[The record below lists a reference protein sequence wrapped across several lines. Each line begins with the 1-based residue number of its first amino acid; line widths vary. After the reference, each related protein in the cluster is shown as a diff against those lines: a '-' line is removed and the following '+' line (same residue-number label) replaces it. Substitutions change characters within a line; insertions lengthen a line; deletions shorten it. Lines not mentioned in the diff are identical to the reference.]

1 MAISGQKVYE
11 LINMLKEKQA
21 LGVQITIVTWTPGS
35 YRFGDAAYWMQLDE
49 DMRKV
54 GFYIKTVEESCERF
68 AIIDQ
73 EVVWYGNI
81 NLLAK
86 VWKHH
91 DHYYMVQGG
100 RKKRYPQAL
109 DFPLANKSN
118 LQYTSLRFTKDRR
131 ENA

>member
-1 MAISGQKVYE
+1 M
-11 LINMLKEKQA
+11 KQPDYNH
-21 LGVQITIVTWTPGS
+21 LQLYLMPPTG
-35 YRFGDAAYWMQLDE
+35 WM
-49 DMRKV
+49 
-54 GFYIKTVEESCERF
+54 
-68 AIIDQ
+68 
-73 EVVWYGNI
+73 
-81 NLLAK
+81 
-86 VWKHH
+86 KHH

>member
-1 MAISGQKVYE
+1 
-11 LINMLKEKQA
+11 MLLMTNTDYPA
-21 LGVQITIVTWTPGS
+21 GYTCHIRDP
-35 YRFGDAAYWMQLDE
+35 
-49 DMRKV
+49 
-54 GFYIKTVEESCERF
+54 
-68 AIIDQ
+68 
-73 EVVWYGNI
+73 
-81 NLLAK
+81 K